1 MLQSLK
7 RFVYGIGVISLDPG
21 DVSSNFSC
29 RILCIDPVPLVARV
43 LGIAQP
49 RKTAGLMTQK
59 LGQQIKPLAP
69 ENLRALG
76 KASDVPA
83 GPRDTID

>member
-76 KASDVPA
+76 IASDVPA